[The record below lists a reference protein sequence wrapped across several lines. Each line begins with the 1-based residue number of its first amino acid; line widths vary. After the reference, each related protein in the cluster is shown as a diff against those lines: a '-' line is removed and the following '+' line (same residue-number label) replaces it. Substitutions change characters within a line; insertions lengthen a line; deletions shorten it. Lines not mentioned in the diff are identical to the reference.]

1 MGWIKN
7 NNDENYDGDDKRP
20 VTNDNPALERTDNEG
35 VRAQKKT
42 HGAIYQ
48 KLVTNRDMHLRVLKL

>member
-42 HGAIYQ
+42 QPTRKSIDY
-48 KLVTNRDMHLRVLKL
+48 LCSTN